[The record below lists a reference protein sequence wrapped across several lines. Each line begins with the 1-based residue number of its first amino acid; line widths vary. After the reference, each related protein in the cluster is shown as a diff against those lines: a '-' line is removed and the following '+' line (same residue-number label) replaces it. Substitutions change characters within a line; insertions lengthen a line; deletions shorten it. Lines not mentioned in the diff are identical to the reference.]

1 MPGLEQKVK
10 NENCLTENNF
20 FFIYNKCLS
29 VQFHRT
35 NGLMELLFE
44 GFFFIKRKPN
54 EMHLF
59 LFRVG
64 FIQSQLNNKY

>member
-10 NENCLTENNF
+10 NENCLTEN
-20 FFIYNKCLS
+20 S

-44 GFFFIKRKPN
+44 GFFFIKRKLN